1 MLTLTAQDAI
11 DVKDAAVV
19 IEPIKTKADTL
30 VKTAKYVSLL
40 TYKDEVA
47 PTIAS
52 VEAKTNSTRATS
64 LTVKASEPIKAGVAQ
79 VKINGS
85 YASVDFNNTDT
96 ATINGLSLLVG
107 ETHSIELIN
116 LEDLAGNRTVSSTA
130 NFTVSVDS
138 VAPTSTLTAK
148 GDNQILVTFSKP
160 MNPTTVTAA
169 LVDGSVKNEALAP
182 VGTGVPSVVADT
194 NNTQFLIPVTDTL
207 YSDKDTRTLNVV
219 LPNTIEDSL
228 GNKLEASTQT
238 VTLRKDTVKPVAT
251 GYNVVKNSNGEV
263 TAIEVNFSE
272 GLEAVAA
279 GMLHHRQ

>member
-1 MLTLTAQDAI
+1 MTAQDAI